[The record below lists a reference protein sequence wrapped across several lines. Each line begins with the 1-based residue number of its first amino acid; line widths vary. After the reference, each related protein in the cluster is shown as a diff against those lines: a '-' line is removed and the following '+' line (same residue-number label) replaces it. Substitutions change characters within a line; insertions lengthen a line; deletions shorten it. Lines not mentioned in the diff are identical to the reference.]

1 MLHIRPDDD
10 VDVYA
15 ADDDVDVD
23 DSDQRGP
30 REDDNPHGFLEYKNN
45 GLRGF
50 LWAPVICI
58 VLSMSI
64 AMIMMMMMLTMLVM
78 MIHMV
83 LTLLMLI
90 CRLSLVE
97 SEPVFLETHR
107 PLPPT
112 LCIPH
117 AGTIHTLHHTLLYK
131 IHQKHMFSSHR
142 YSVLRPLRSSQH
154 ELKSF

>member
-58 VLSMSI
+58 VHSNDHDDDDADNVGDDDPYGAHS
-64 AMIMMMMMLTMLVM
+64 ADA
-78 MIHMV
+78 H
-83 LTLLMLI
+83 
-90 CRLSLVE
+90 LSLV
-97 SEPVFLETHR
+97 S
-107 PLPPT
+107 
-112 LCIPH
+112 
-117 AGTIHTLHHTLLYK
+117 G
-131 IHQKHMFSSHR
+131 
-142 YSVLRPLRSSQH
+142 
-154 ELKSF
+154 